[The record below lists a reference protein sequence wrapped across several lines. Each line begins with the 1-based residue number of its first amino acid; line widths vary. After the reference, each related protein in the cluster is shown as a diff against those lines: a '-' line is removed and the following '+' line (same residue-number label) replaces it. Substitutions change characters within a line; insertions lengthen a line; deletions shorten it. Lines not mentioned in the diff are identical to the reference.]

1 MKMVSLAFMI
11 SASATLAAMPQ
22 NPPPSMQKP
31 TPAPVAV
38 QGCVDRA
45 MPDGPAMYIL
55 IDAQAGGSSPVMPA
69 GRSET
74 PPPPTAKAPAT
85 IEPRYWL
92 TGATSTIDF
101 SKHQNQ
107 RVEVVGM
114 DGRAGDET
122 GRQAAPTRR
131 AEGDAAGHVDQDAVD
146 GVQGAEVDHKSLQHE
161 GREENPYPFSGRIS
175 QGFPKK

>member
-107 RVEVVGM
+107 RVEVVGLVM
-114 DGRAGDET
+114 DVPAMKPGAKPLPPDAPKATLQVTSIKMLSTECKGR
-122 GRQAAPTRR
+122 
-131 AEGDAAGHVDQDAVD
+131 
-146 GVQGAEVDHKSLQHE
+146 K
-161 GREENPYPFSGRIS
+161 
-175 QGFPKK
+175 